1 LKPFRANADTMQAA
15 DASGVRVQAT
25 PPPTLANPAEFAG
38 AGGNDPATSNAA
50 DKKKKPLKQQ
60 TRSAGE

>member
-25 PPPTLANPAEFAG
+25 PPPTLANPEEFAG

>member
-1 LKPFRANADTMQAA
+1 MQAA

-25 PPPTLANPAEFAG
+25 PPPTLAHPEEFAG